1 MAVVGR
7 TIIMTNKSIK
17 VAIYVRV
24 STEEQAEQGYSIDA
38 QLDTLRKYC
47 KQNEY
52 EIYDEYVDAGI
63 SGKSTEN
70 LFALQRMLIDVEKR
84 LFDLVLVWKFN
95 RLARKTVDLLNMVE
109 GFKRQDISFRSVSE
123 NFETETPVGEF
134 ILQTLSGIGELERKT
149 IVENV
154 KMGMKQR
161 AKTGKHNGKLPLGYQ
176 SIADPSDPS
185 GRSNVVVVE
194 AEAIIVRKIFELYAA
209 GRGLKSIANELNH
222 SGYKTKTG
230 NTFSTTAIK
239 EILNNPFYNGKIRYN
254 RYENWSNKRRRGKSA
269 DPIIVDGVHEAI
281 IHDALWEKVQ
291 FLLQKKSFTPSRIF
305 DGEFLLSGL
314 IRCPKCGAAMV
325 ASRTRSKTKTGEIVN
340 RLYYS
345 CGAFRSKGSSVC
357 SANSIRKQEAEE
369 EVLNRLTRILSKDRI
384 LRAIVD
390 KINHKL
396 TTRTVP
402 LQAELE
408 HIKSQLEHAESRKRK
423 YLDLFEHGNVDKSFF
438 TGRMQEIQADLIKFR
453 AEKSRLELELTEGN
467 TSPVVFEQVRE
478 LIYGFHQVLTA
489 APFVQRKTLLHLFI
503 KRITMNASKKIE
515 TIELSFDENVDSYF
529 SAPVAVAAA
538 ESFQPKQAR
547 KQEKIEIAI

>member
-1 MAVVGR
+1 MNSKPV
-7 TIIMTNKSIK
+7 K
-17 VAIYVRV
+17 VAIYTRV
-24 STEEQAEQGYSIDA
+24 STEEQAEQGYSIEA
-38 QLDTLRKYC
+38 QLDTLRNYC
-47 KQNEY
+47 KLY
-52 EIYDEYVDAGI
+52 GKEIHEEYVDAGI
-63 SGKSTEN
+63 SGTSIEGR
-70 LFALQRMLIDVEKR
+70 FALQRLLKDAEKN
-84 LFDLVLVWKFN
+84 LFQEVLVWKIN
-95 RLARKTVDLLNMVE
+95 RLARNSLDLLTTIE
-109 GFKRQDISFRSVSE
+109 QFKRLNISFRSFTE
-123 NFETETPVGEF
+123 NFETETPTGKLTLQMMSAIGEF
-134 ILQTLSGIGELERKT
+134 ERNT

-154 KMGMKQR
+154 KMGMRQR

-176 SIADPSDPS
+176 VIADPGDPS
-185 GRSNVVVVE
+185 GRSKVIIVE
-194 AEAIIVRKIFELYAA
+194 AEAIIVRKIFELYAI

-254 RYENWSNKRRRGKSA
+254 RYENWSDKRRRGKSA
-269 DPIIVDGVHEAI
+269 EPIIADGKHEAI
-281 IHDALWEKVQ
+281 ISDVLWEKVQ

-325 ASRTRSKTKTGEIVN
+325 ASRTRSKTKTGEHVN

-369 EVLNRLTRILSKDRI
+369 EVMNRLTRVLSKERI

-396 TTRTVP
+396 ITRTIP
-402 LQAELE
+402 LQSELS
-408 HIKSQLEHAESRKRK
+408 HIRSQLEQAESKKRL
-423 YLDLFEHGNVDKSFF
+423 YLDLIEQNKIDKS
-438 TGRMQEIQADLIKFR
+438 TITERIQEIQADLIKLR

-467 TSPVVFEQVRE
+467 TSPVAFEQVRE
-478 LIYGFHQVLTA
+478 LIHGLNQILTT
-489 APFVQRKTLLHLFI
+489 APFEQRKTMLHLFI
-503 KRITMNASKKIE
+503 KRITMNTSKKIE

-529 SAPVAVAAA
+529 FSSPVAAA
-538 ESFQPKQAR
+538 VESFQPKLTR
-547 KQEKIEIAI
+547 NQEKIEIAI